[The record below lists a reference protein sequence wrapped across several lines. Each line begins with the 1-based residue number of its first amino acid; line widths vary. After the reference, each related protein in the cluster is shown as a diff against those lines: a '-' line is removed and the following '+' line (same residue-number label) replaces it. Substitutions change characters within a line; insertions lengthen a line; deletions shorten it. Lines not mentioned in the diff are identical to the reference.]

1 MAKTLLITNDD
12 GIEAPGIWSLVNS
25 LTPYFNITVSA
36 PATDHSGASSSVS
49 IRKSVHTKQIDPS
62 PFLTSKPKYNV
73 SAYCSEGTPGDSCI
87 IGIECIHD
95 NAGIDLVVSGI
106 NKGANVGSDTI
117 VSGTVGAAIQGYVRS
132 IPSIAIS
139 IASIEEPIFETAATY
154 ASQMCRQLLSE
165 SSIPNVLLNINVPS
179 LPINEIKGAQV
190 TKLGGRSWA
199 ESIKASNT
207 TEGTSYYFTRDQKL
221 FENAYPGTD
230 LFAIDNQYIS
240 VTPLTPDLSLTNEQS
255 VTFSQQLINALS
267 TNTT

>member
-73 SAYCSEGTPGDSCI
+73 SAYSSEGTPGDSCI

-95 NAGIDLVVSGI
+95 NSGIDLVVSGI

-139 IASIEEPIFETAATY
+139 I
-154 ASQMCRQLLSE
+154 QLLT
-165 SSIPNVLLNINVPS
+165 
-179 LPINEIKGAQV
+179 IK
-190 TKLGGRSWA
+190 
-199 ESIKASNT
+199 
-207 TEGTSYYFTRDQKL
+207 Y
-221 FENAYPGTD
+221 
-230 LFAIDNQYIS
+230 
-240 VTPLTPDLSLTNEQS
+240 
-255 VTFSQQLINALS
+255 
-267 TNTT
+267 